1 LEKPFSTL
9 KQNYFAMV
17 PIGTKP
23 DGKEIIY
30 FLDAQTRPI
39 RLGQVFINKIELDL
53 GILRDSM
60 SSCLNGKDRIGSTG
74 IDRDIQKGNQE

>member
-17 PIGTKP
+17 PIETKP

-30 FLDAQTRPI
+30 FFDAQA
-39 RLGQVFINKIELDL
+39 
-53 GILRDSM
+53 
-60 SSCLNGKDRIGSTG
+60 
-74 IDRDIQKGNQE
+74 